1 MRKKE
6 VKPCPHCGSKKY
18 KVESKKVLDGYLLDT
33 YRVMRK
39 TFSVRCNACFARGGA
54 VGGKVIES
62 YEHFISE
69 HELPEWA
76 TTEEQLIEQAVKKWN
91 RRAEAETSVSCAE
104 WVYDKYM
111 YAHCSECGYE
121 HESPEY
127 VTPFCPGCGAKM
139 EDEEE
144 NKNG

>member
-1 MRKKE
+1 MSKKE
-6 VKPCPHCGSKKY
+6 VKSCPYCGSNKY
-18 KVESKKVLDGYLLDT
+18 KIESKRVLDGYLLDT
-33 YRVMRK
+33 YRVIRK

-76 TTEEQLIEQAVKKWN
+76 TTEEQLEEKAVEKWN
-91 RRAEAETSVSCAE
+91 RRADTETSVTYGD
-104 WVYDKYM
+104 WVYGENG

-127 VTPFCPGCGAKM
+127 VTPFCPGCGARM
-139 EDEEE
+139 DEEE
-144 NKNG
+144 QNE